1 MQKGHRGP
9 MRPSPGL
16 PTGATRDCRTASQP
30 GRGQRRDPGP
40 CCVSPLPHGRACVS
54 TCAHVYAH
62 ACARVRLHSHVHV
75 CVPASLP
82 APPPPT
88 TPARDH
94 DLFPASVSL
103 SFRGCRTRGS
113 LRDVPRGLGFLH
125 AAGRPGDCR
134 SPCVT
139 GSSPMPL
146 PRPPPPARVTL
157 DRSPVQERWDVF
169 SLGLLRIK
177 LL

>member
-1 MQKGHRGP
+1 MQKGHGGP
-9 MRPSPGL
+9 TRPSPGL
-16 PTGATRDCRTASQP
+16 PTGVTHNTHSVTARTWTAARSGTVLRVATSAWTRVCEHVCACVCTRVCTCAIAFACTRVRTCIITRPPASHH
-30 GRGQRRDPGP
+30 PGP
-40 CCVSPLPHGRACVS
+40 C
-54 TCAHVYAH
+54 
-62 ACARVRLHSHVHV
+62 
-75 CVPASLP
+75 
-82 APPPPT
+82 
-88 TPARDH
+88 DH